1 MSEIIKTQA
10 IVLRKIN
17 YGDTS
22 KIAQFYTSDFGKI
35 SAIIKG
41 ARSPKSK
48 IGMMIDTMNLLQ
60 LVLYKKENR
69 EVQVVSDA
77 DLIKHYSC
85 IREDYEKYKYAS
97 AVIELLTNLTLEN
110 EHNKKLFDGTSKILS
125 LINDDGSDPKFLFA
139 KYFLFFLK
147 EIGYEFQTTLCN
159 VCGKEM
165 KNETQAFYNYESG
178 LMCPDCTADRLT
190 NFNLTEELFNILLCL
205 NSRNKIVHYTQNSLD
220 FIIKMMEKFL
230 MYNVHEFKG
239 IKSIKI

>member
-17 YGDTS
+17 FGDTS
-22 KIAQFYTSDFGKI
+22 KIAQFYSLDFGKI

-60 LVLYKKENR
+60 LVIYKKENR

-77 DLIKHYSC
+77 DLIKHYSV

-97 AVIELLTNLTLEN
+97 AVIELITNLTLEN
-110 EHNKKLFDGTSKILS
+110 EHNRKLFEGTSKILS
-125 LINDDGSDPKFLFA
+125 LLNVEGGDPKFLFA
-139 KYFLFFLK
+139 KYFFFFLK
-147 EIGYEFQTTLCN
+147 EIGYELQTARCN
-159 VCGKEM
+159 VCGKNMESAT
-165 KNETQAFYNYESG
+165 KAFYNYETG
-178 LMCPDCTADRLT
+178 LMCPDCAADRLI
-190 NFNLTEELFNILLCL
+190 NFSLTEELFNLLLCL
-205 NSRNKIVHYTQNSLD
+205 NSRNKIVHYTQDSLD

>member
-1 MSEIIKTQA
+1 MLNVVE
-10 IVLRKIN
+10 
-17 YGDTS
+17 
-22 KIAQFYTSDFGKI
+22 
-35 SAIIKG
+35 
-41 ARSPKSK
+41 
-48 IGMMIDTMNLLQ
+48 
-60 LVLYKKENR
+60 LVLYKKNTR
-69 EVQVVSDA
+69 EVQLVSQV
-77 DLIKHYSC
+77 DLIKHFAN
-85 IREDYEKYKYAS
+85 IRDDYEKYRFAS
-97 AVIELLTNLTLEN
+97 AVIELLSTMITES
-110 EHNKKLFDGTSKILS
+110 EPHPKLFEGSIKILS
-125 LINDDGSDPKFLFA
+125 LIDSSNHSPKFLFA

-165 KNETQAFYNYESG
+165 KNETKAFYNYESG